1 MITLPLTIAR
11 TTFIESVRQPITFIL
26 FGIGLVAII
35 LSTAGTGFA
44 MGYTESG
51 ELSGDDKLLFDFG
64 LATVFA
70 LSVLLAAFIATA
82 TMSRE
87 IENKTVLTVVSKPVP
102 RATVVIGK
110 WLGVTAA
117 LLISSTTLMLML
129 LLSLRHGVLS
139 NASDDLDG
147 PVWLFGG
154 LAVLGAIALGGWG
167 SFFYGWSFPQVVT
180 LSLLPFTAVAYVM
193 VLLLSKE
200 WQWQNPIIDLKVQV
214 IVAGL
219 ILLLA
224 MPVLTS
230 IAVAA
235 SCRLGQVMTIV
246 ICFGMFIF
254 GMLSATFIGSRA
266 FTAEPIAQV
275 LRSTPERERFREM
288 KNPGDITF
296 IEIKGGYSLRPKVGD
311 PLYYAASPTG
321 ADRPVARFTPFT
333 GDMGRSQTPGTP
345 PALVITAIEDRKLTV
360 QTVGDRPLQLSRTPR
375 EGDWLFFTPPQINFA
390 ALVAWGM
397 VPNLQFFWVL
407 DAVQQNV
414 PIPFSHIGLVAL
426 YSLCQVTAYLA
437 VAVMLFQR
445 RDVG

>member
-1 MITLPLTIAR
+1 MLTLPLTIAR

-44 MGYTESG
+44 MGYTESS

-102 RATVVIGK
+102 RAAVVIGK
-110 WLGVTAA
+110 WIGVTAA
-117 LLISSTTLMLML
+117 LLISSTTLLLML
-129 LLSLRHGVLS
+129 LLALRHGVLS

-154 LAVLGAIALGGWG
+154 LAVIGAILLGGWG

-180 LSLLPFTAVAYVM
+180 LSLLPFTAIAYVM

-200 WQWQNPIIDLKVQV
+200 WQWQNPIFDLKVQV
-214 IVAGL
+214 VVAGL

-246 ICFGMFIF
+246 VCFGMFIF
-254 GMLSATFIGSRA
+254 GMLSASFIGRYA
-266 FTAEPIAQV
+266 FEADAVAQV
-275 LRSTPERERFREM
+275 FRATPERERFREM
-288 KNPGDITF
+288 KNPGDLYF
-296 IEIKGGYSLRPKVGD
+296 VEVKGGFTIRPKVGD
-311 PLYYAASPTG
+311 PFYFAASPNG
-321 ADRPVARFTPFT
+321 ADRPVEHFAPFT
-333 GDMGRSQTPGTP
+333 GDMGRAQTPGTP

-375 EGDWLFFTPPQINFA
+375 EGDWIFLEAPKVHFA
-390 ALVAWGM
+390 ALAMWGM

-414 PIPFSHIGLVAL
+414 PVPFSHIGLVGL
-426 YSLCQVTAYLA
+426 YSLFQVAAYLSI
-437 VAVMLFQR
+437 AVMLFQR